1 MNDKSV
7 LQVQIYDRSIE
18 EEVFL
23 GFCEMRPRLVN
34 RHTIDQWFPCV
45 SSTHATWQES
55 VVLTLFFPE
64 NRLAARPGED
74 HEVTGEIRIQISYEK
89 YDVRPVSEY
98 PV

>member
-45 SSTHATWQES
+45 GLDLCRLGVFFS
-55 VVLTLFFPE
+55 VLTFVF
-64 NRLAARPGED
+64 GEQ
-74 HEVTGEIRIQISYEK
+74 VGGSTRRG
-89 YDVRPVSEY
+89 P
-98 PV
+98 

>member
-34 RHTIDQWFPCV
+34 RHTIDQWFP
-45 SSTHATWQES
+45 
-55 VVLTLFFPE
+55 
-64 NRLAARPGED
+64 
-74 HEVTGEIRIQISYEK
+74 
-89 YDVRPVSEY
+89 
-98 PV
+98 